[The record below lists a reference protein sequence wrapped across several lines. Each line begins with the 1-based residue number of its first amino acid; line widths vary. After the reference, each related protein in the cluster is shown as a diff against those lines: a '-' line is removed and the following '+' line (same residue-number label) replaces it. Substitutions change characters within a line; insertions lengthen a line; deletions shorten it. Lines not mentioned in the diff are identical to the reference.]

1 MSVDGSFRPETVPGH
16 PGDSTDALVH
26 FPVGDFADVL
36 AANAE
41 YAASFHGLGLGGR
54 AARGLAVITCMDSRI
69 DPLRIVGMAPGDVKI
84 LRNAGARVTEDV
96 LRTLVLATYLLDVT
110 RVLVVPHTRCKMV
123 GTAEED
129 IHALIAEKF
138 GVDTYS
144 MEFRTVED
152 EVAALR
158 RDLQR
163 IRSFPLLPRDLVV
176 GGAVY
181 DVDTGEL
188 HPIDA

>member
-1 MSVDGSFRPETVPGH
+1 MSTS
-16 PGDSTDALVH
+16 DAPAH
-26 FPVGDFADVL
+26 DEGRERFPTEAFGDVL

-41 YAASFHGLGLGGR
+41 YSAAFKGLGLGGR
-54 AARGLAVITCMDSRI
+54 AAKGLAVITCMDSRI
-69 DPLRIVGMAPGDVKI
+69 DPLRIVGMSPGDVKI
-84 LRNAGARVTEDV
+84 LRNAGARVTDDV

-181 DVDTGEL
+181 DVDTGALMPVE
-188 HPIDA
+188 A